1 MPVSFNRIPGNLRVP
16 LFWAEFDA
24 TQAGY
29 LATAAPACL
38 LGHAADDAIA
48 EPEKPVLVTGAD
60 QALALF
66 GHHSQLAD
74 MVQAYRLND
83 PTGELW
89 CVPVPAGAGAAAAGS
104 VTFAGTPTASG
115 LVAVYVG
122 GRRYAISVAVGD
134 TAAALA
140 TALAAAITADPVIP
154 LEALATVGAV
164 ALTIAFAGEIGNGTQ
179 LALNLR
185 GIPAGEVTPAGLTVT
200 VVPFAGGAGEPDLVA
215 SLNALADAEY
225 DYIAIPWSDA
235 ATLDDVRTAMGEESG
250 RWAWDKQLYGH
261 CFSARIDD
269 VAGLVAHGGTL
280 NDPHTSVLGVP
291 EGAPTPA
298 WRIAAAFTAEAAVG
312 LRADPARPLQTL
324 PLIGVQLPPRGSR
337 FTVGERQT
345 LLFHGIATCVAGSD
359 NVPRIERAIT
369 TYQKNV
375 YDQGDPSW
383 LDVQTPATLQMI
395 VRTLRNAI
403 LTKYPRHKL
412 ANDGTHFGAGQA
424 VVTPKILKA
433 ELVAQYAALEDLALV
448 ENMDAFKQFLIVERD
463 PIDPNRVNVLL
474 PPDLV
479 NQLRVF
485 AALVQFRLQ
494 YSPQALASTA

>member
-1 MPVSFNRIPGNLRVP
+1 M
-16 LFWAEFDA
+16 
-24 TQAGY
+24 
-29 LATAAPACL
+29 
-38 LGHAADDAIA
+38 
-48 EPEKPVLVTGAD
+48 
-60 QALALF
+60 
-66 GHHSQLAD
+66 LAD

-104 VTFAGTPTASG
+104 VTFAGSPTTSG
-115 LVAVYVG
+115 LVAVYIAG
-122 GRRYAISVAVGD
+122 QRYAISVASGAI
-134 TAAALA
+134 AADLA
-140 TALAAAITADPVIP
+140 TALAAAIAADP
-154 LEALATVGAV
+154 LAPIAATAAAAVVDLAVG
-164 ALTIAFAGEIGNGTQ
+164 FAGEIGNDLQ

-185 GIPAGEVTPAGLTVT
+185 GVPAGEVTPAGLTVT
-200 VVPFAGGAGEPDLVA
+200 LAPFAGGAGTPDVA
-215 SLNALADAEY
+215 PSLAALADAEY
-225 DYIAIPWSDA
+225 DYVAIPWADA
-235 ATLDDVRTAMGEESG
+235 ATLDDVRTAFGEESG

-261 CFSARIDD
+261 AFSARVDD
-269 VAGLVAHGGTL
+269 VATLVTDGSAL

-291 EGAPTPA
+291 TGAPTAP

-312 LRADPARPLQTL
+312 LRDDPARPLQTL
-324 PLIGVQLPPRGSR
+324 PLVGVQLPPRGSR

-359 NVPRIERAIT
+359 NVARIERAIT
-369 TYQKNV
+369 TYQRNA
-375 YDQGDPSW
+375 YDQPDPSW
-383 LDVQTPATLQMI
+383 LDVQTPATLQYI

-424 VVTPKILKA
+424 IVTPKILKA
-433 ELVAQYAALEDLALV
+433 ELVAQYAALEDLGMV
-448 ENMDAFKQFLIVERD
+448 ENMDAFKTFLIVERD